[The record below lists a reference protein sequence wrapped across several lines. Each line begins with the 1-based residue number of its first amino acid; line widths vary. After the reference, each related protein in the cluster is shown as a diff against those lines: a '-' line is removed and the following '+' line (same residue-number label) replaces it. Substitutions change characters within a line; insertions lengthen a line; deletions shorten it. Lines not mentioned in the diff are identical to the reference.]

1 MNTRLSA
8 RFQITGRSELC
19 FSVRDATRSPACA
32 RAAPARP
39 RGSGAG
45 CRGADPERLCPG
57 GAGLERGGDG
67 KRCYGHRRGFKT
79 IPRYCIR
86 IYKAINL
93 NAESNLGYIWYH
105 RREIRLYS
113 NSLSL
118 CPDSCPSRRLRGAM
132 RPSGSSPV
140 LRNELAE
147 QQIAI
152 GCEARP
158 GSERPAR
165 AAAPPFAVA
174 VCALGSS
181 GRGVPGSASG
191 AQVPERG
198 RARCPPR
205 RRAPGAARS
214 GGAESN
220 SFCPLLPPRR
230 CALPSLLIIAGQL
243 LICM

>member
-1 MNTRLSA
+1 ML
-8 RFQITGRSELC
+8 
-19 FSVRDATRSPACA
+19 P
-32 RAAPARP
+32 AAPHVPEQRRP
-39 RGSGAG
+39 G
-45 CRGADPERLCPG
+45 RGAAVRGVGALTPSGSAPG
-57 GAGLERGGDG
+57 VRGWRGAVTVKGVTGTGG
-67 KRCYGHRRGFKT
+67 GFKT
-79 IPRYCIR
+79 IPRYSIC

-181 GRGVPGSASG
+181 GRDVLGSASG

-205 RRAPGAARS
+205 GRAPGAARS

-230 CALPSLLIIAGQL
+230 SALPSLLIIAGQL